1 MKQPPCP
8 IPVRKTKSLDIPE
21 QAMIKLSIPYLIEK
35 IIHLIVVLQAYKKEF
50 DADSETGNRI
60 MDLTIEARSLNNR
73 PKELEIFVIET
84 DLRNRWE
91 ETNV

>member
-35 IIHLIVVLQAYKKEF
+35 IIHLIIVL
-50 DADSETGNRI
+50 
-60 MDLTIEARSLNNR
+60 
-73 PKELEIFVIET
+73 
-84 DLRNRWE
+84 
-91 ETNV
+91 